1 MDAFIELLAVSR
13 CNDATV
19 EKWQSQLPN
28 WTADW
33 PTWLNATDEQ
43 LRRQVALTAMAL
55 GGVLVAAVVLWASGR
70 LVDWGISAM
79 NAWRFVRMWAS
90 AMLAVDWGLCDSST
104 TPIPLSAS
112 RRYWRHGPDAFAVAC
127 SHPKGRRFAAWVYR
141 WHAAPDPDDWEF
153 WARRLGTL
161 VPQHTLL
168 LFRDGCSLG
177 HGVVVRIG
185 KIEPYGDMQR
195 IAWGEGG
202 KPTGRSVKFVTLLRT
217 ASCAG
222 ILDIYNRGT
231 YDKPQAYVESEA
243 PEQFGPIRLG
253 GLAPEQLVA
262 DSKPPLAHGDVYKP
276 PAQRSRKLS

>member
-19 EKWQSQLPN
+19 EKWQSQLPGRFAN

-33 PTWLNATDEQ
+33 STWLNATDVQ
-43 LRRQVALTAMAL
+43 LRRQVALTAMTI
-55 GGVLVAAVVLWASGR
+55 GGVLMLWASGR
-70 LVDWGISAM
+70 LVDWGIAAM
-79 NAWRFVRMWAS
+79 NAWRFVRMWVS
-90 AMLAVDWGLCDSST
+90 AILTVNWGLCDFST

-127 SHPKGRRFAAWVYR
+127 SHPKGRRFAAWMYR

-153 WARRLGTL
+153 WGRRLGIN
-161 VPQHTLL
+161 VPAHTLL
-168 LFRDGCSLG
+168 LFRDGIPLC

-185 KIEPYGDMQR
+185 EMDTYMNVQR
-195 IAWGEGG
+195 VVMPIDG
-202 KPTGRSVKFVTLLRT
+202 KLTARSVKFVTFLRT
-217 ASCAG
+217 EYAKG
-222 ILDIYNRGT
+222 LGQYDNGT

-262 DSKPPLAHGDVYKP
+262 DSKPPPAHGDVYKP